1 MYIRKTNTN
10 GRLKKKKKLLVF
22 VGWQSSRGRLTRFV
36 AALLV
41 KVGVTR
47 KVGVESV
54 NMDWRLEKV
63 CV

>member
-1 MYIRKTNTN
+1 M
-10 GRLKKKKKLLVF
+10 LVF
-22 VGWQSSRGRLTRFV
+22 VGWQSGRGRLTGFV

-54 NMDWRLEKV
+54 DMDWRV
-63 CV
+63 DT